1 MQHGSLAA
9 VLMPEGWPDVAYV
22 PAADRCHVC
31 WAAKASH
38 CSLDH
43 PTVHSCGLAPRW
55 LAKSH
60 AYHGN
65 PKRRP
70 CPREPPL
77 TTRTATWAGCID
89 FVWVTR
95 GSFAVASAL
104 ALPYSD
110 GGRPPVGPGPLP
122 PGAEGQGPGVAAGGV
137 AWRDPLK
144 DIEFVAIPD
153 QRYPSDHL
161 AVGGQVVLL

>member
-1 MQHGSLAA
+1 MVSN
-9 VLMPEGWPDVAYV
+9 
-22 PAADRCHVC
+22 
-31 WAAKASH
+31 
-38 CSLDH
+38 
-43 PTVHSCGLAPRW
+43 PTRHLCR
-55 LAKSH
+55 
-60 AYHGN
+60 
-65 PKRRP
+65 
-70 CPREPPL
+70 REPPL

-110 GGRPPVGPGPLP
+110 GGRPPVGPGP
-122 PGAEGQGPGVAAGGV
+122 GAAAGGA
-137 AWRDPLK
+137 AWCDPLK
-144 DIEFVAIPD
+144 DIEFEAIPD